1 VIWVLLALLT
11 GEAHAGDHS
20 VAVTLDVQVEALGKK
35 EVRRLFTG
43 QSEVWSDGRQVNLIL
58 PPLESAAMA
67 WLASEVLGLPPDIY
81 HRYLLEKAYRAGRE
95 PPPIAESVEAIT
107 QQAKASEAILTVLP
121 MPLGEGFQVVRI
133 N

>member
-43 QSEVWSDGRQVNLIL
+43 QSEVWSDGRPVNLIL

-95 PPPIAESVEAIT
+95 
-107 QQAKASEAILTVLP
+107 AILTVLP